1 MSLSLP
7 NKRADISIRKDTN
20 TNTKPVMRTR
30 RDLIFNIPPQIQFN
44 NAFQPNQAYSAP
56 SIYEF
61 CRGIMYNWFPPTNF
75 TREHVAGSLSINGQN
90 VGNLDFVVVPGQT
103 VTAANLGNW
112 FSQTKDTASSFIF
125 VKGNLS
131 IDAAQVL
138 TPPTRKLFTVLYI
151 SGNLTFGDANSAIS
165 MSQRGA
171 NHSGTGDSGGATTE
185 VEIKVGPST
194 MIAANGASGAAGQN
208 TNEQTAR
215 KGVDGDTSQT
225 SIQTGGGGG
234 GWWDAYTPA

>member
-7 NKRADISIRKDTN
+7 NKRADISIRKDPNSTSRQRIVLRK
-20 TNTKPVMRTR
+20 TPIV
-30 RDLIFNIPPQIQFN
+30 NIPPQIKFN

-112 FSQTKDTASSFIF
+112 FSQTKDTAS
-125 VKGNLS
+125 
-131 IDAAQVL
+131 
-138 TPPTRKLFTVLYI
+138 
-151 SGNLTFGDANSAIS
+151 
-165 MSQRGA
+165 
-171 NHSGTGDSGGATTE
+171 
-185 VEIKVGPST
+185 
-194 MIAANGASGAAGQN
+194 
-208 TNEQTAR
+208 
-215 KGVDGDTSQT
+215 
-225 SIQTGGGGG
+225 
-234 GWWDAYTPA
+234 

>member
-7 NKRADISIRKDTN
+7 NKRADISIRKDPNSTSRQRIVLRK
-20 TNTKPVMRTR
+20 TPIV
-30 RDLIFNIPPQIQFN
+30 NIPPQIRFN

-90 VGNLDFVVVPGQT
+90 VGNLDFIVVPGQT
-103 VTAANLGNW
+103 VTAANLANW
-112 FSQTKDTASSFIF
+112 FSQTKDTASSFLF

-131 IDAAQVL
+131 IDAGQVL
-138 TPPTRKLFTVLYI
+138 TPPTRKLFTVVYV
-151 SGNLTFGDANSAIS
+151 SGNLSFGDTNSAIS

-171 NHSGTGDSGGATTE
+171 NHSGQGDSGGATTE

-194 MIAANGASGAAGQN
+194 IIAANGADGAPQN
-208 TNEQTAR
+208 TNEQSAR
-215 KGVDGDTSQT
+215 PGVDGDASQT
-225 SIQTGGGGG
+225 NIQTGGGGG
-234 GWWDAYTPA
+234 GWSDTYTPA